1 MNSTLNTLVTIKTLA
16 IVLSLALLIGGLAT
30 TFIYNKLN
38 K

>member
-1 MNSTLNTLVTIKTLA
+1 MNTALNTLVTIKTLA
-16 IVLSLALLIGGLAT
+16 IVLSLALLIVSFAS

>member
-1 MNSTLNTLVTIKTLA
+1 MNNTLNTLVTIKTLA
-16 IVLSLALLIGGLAT
+16 LVLSLALLMVSLVS

>member
-1 MNSTLNTLVTIKTLA
+1 MNNTLSTLVTIKSLA
-16 IVLSLALLIGGLAT
+16 LVLSLALLIGGLAT